1 MTTPVASGPGALSRR
16 TDRGPAQKIR
26 ELPDAEYGEA
36 ATYKDLQQSAP
47 LAQSPGA
54 EGVPTQE
61 NPYANQVVPLGEP
74 SLNPGMPVTDGAA
87 AGAGAGLEALGL
99 VPQSDQDMQKWM
111 AYLPVLEYMANQEG
125 ASWAMR
131 NVVRQLKGMV

>member
-1 MTTPVASGPGALSRR
+1 M
-16 TDRGPAQKIR
+16 PAGQ
-26 ELPDAEYGEA
+26 
-36 ATYKDLQQSAP
+36 
-47 LAQSPGA
+47 
-54 EGVPTQE
+54 
-61 NPYANQVVPLGEP
+61 NPYANQVVPIGEP

-111 AYLPVLEYMANQEG
+111 SYLPVLEYMANQEG